1 MLGDCKFLKQGS
13 VMKFETLDVW
23 KRSAKLA
30 SEVYQ
35 YFACCN
41 DYGFKDQITR
51 SCLSV
56 SSNVAEGWE
65 RSSNKDRARFLDI
78 AKGSLAEFISQT
90 YIGQKI
96 GYIDILQSKKWLAE
110 SQEIAAMLAALKQK
124 ILL

>member
-1 MLGDCKFLKQGS
+1 M
-13 VMKFETLDVW
+13 DVW

-30 SEVYQ
+30 GEVYQ

-41 DYGFKDQITR
+41 HYGFKDQITR
-51 SCLSV
+51 SCLSD

-65 RSSNKDRARFLDI
+65 RSSSKDRARFLEI
-78 AKGSLAEFISQT
+78 AKGSLAEIISQA
-90 YIGQKI
+90 YKGQKI

-110 SQEIAAMLAALKQK
+110 SQEVAAMLAALKQK